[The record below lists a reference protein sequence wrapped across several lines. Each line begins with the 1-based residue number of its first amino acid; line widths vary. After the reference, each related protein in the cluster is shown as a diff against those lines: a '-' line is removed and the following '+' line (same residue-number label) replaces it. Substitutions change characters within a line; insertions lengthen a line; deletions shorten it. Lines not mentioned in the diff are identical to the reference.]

1 MSKAKLGSALYNF
14 RKEKGLLNESER
26 NHKISSLSERKSAIN
41 RNPNSWQS
49 RFKIPQDWTHDVHGS
64 VFGASVSDLIRLF
77 PQQKLNESGLSRVKN
92 GKQSAHKGWRSS
104 SSNPAEKSVII
115 MGSVPV
121 STETKTKSDYCMD
134 LINRGS

>member
-1 MSKAKLGSALYNF
+1 MAKVKLGTALYKL
-14 RKEKGLLNESER
+14 RKERGLLTEAEK
-26 NHKISSLSERKSAIN
+26 NHRFPSFSERKSVLD

-49 RFKIPQDWTHDVHGS
+49 RFKIPQDWTHDIHGS
-64 VFGASVSDLIRLF
+64 VFGASVTDLIRLF
-77 PQQKLNESGLSRVKN
+77 PQQNLREACLSRVKN
-92 GKQSAHKGWRSS
+92 GKQTSHKGWRASGS
-104 SSNPAEKSVII
+104 KPQEKSVII